1 MLTHLHTIDISSVL
15 GVTGA
20 QVEELWTLDSSLF
33 EAIK

>member
-1 MLTHLHTIDISSVL
+1 MASVL